1 MPVHNLVSCMK
12 GQVGPLHT
20 VAKSL
25 RVLARAVAAV
35 GCLLG
40 MTGLVEQEGK
50 WEMELYDC
58 LKVL

>member
-12 GQVGPLHT
+12 GRAGPLHT
-20 VAKSL
+20 AAKSL
-25 RVLARAVAAV
+25 RAPACAAAVV

-40 MTGLVEQEGK
+40 GTGLVEREGK